1 MIVQNWADAL
11 QLSFYNLL
19 FWVVNF
25 IPQLVLAVLI
35 FAVGWFIAVLVGK
48 VVSQAI
54 HAVRVDHALRS
65 AGVEE
70 VVNRAGYKL
79 DSGAF
84 IGGLVKWFIIIVVLW
99 AALTVMGLTQVTG
112 FIQLGL
118 LPLLGRVIVAAFII
132 VVAAVVAE
140 VAQNIVAGSARAA
153 GVASA
158 GVAGVV
164 ARWAIWVFAI
174 LAALDH
180 LQIAP
185 GVTQILS
192 TGIVVALALAFGLSF
207 GLGGQEAAARA
218 IERARDHMRS
228 RE

>member
-1 MIVQNWADAL
+1 MILQNWSDAL
-11 QLSFYNLL
+11 QLSFYSLL

-25 IPQLVLAVLI
+25 LPQFVLAVLVFVI
-35 FAVGWFIAVLVGK
+35 GWFVAILVGK
-48 VVSQAI
+48 VIEQAVR
-54 HAVRVDHALRS
+54 AVRVDHALRT
-65 AGVEE
+65 AGVEG

-79 DSGAF
+79 DAGAF
-84 IGGLVKWFIIIVVLW
+84 VGGLVKWFLIVVVLW
-99 AALTVMGLTQVTG
+99 ASLTVMGLTQVTA

-140 VAQNIVAGSARAA
+140 VAQNVVAGSARAA

-158 GVAGVV
+158 GVAGAV

-218 IERARDHMRS
+218 IERARDQMR

>member
-1 MIVQNWADAL
+1 MILQNWTDAL
-11 QLSFYNLL
+11 QLSFYSLL

-25 IPQLVLAVLI
+25 LPQLVLAVLI
-35 FAVGWFIAVLVGK
+35 FVIGWFIAVLIGK
-48 VVSQAI
+48 VIEQAVRAI
-54 HAVRVDHALRS
+54 RVDHALRS

-84 IGGLVKWFIIIVVLW
+84 VGGLIKWFLIVVVLW
-99 AALTVMGLTQVTG
+99 AALTVMGLTQVTA

-140 VAQNIVAGSARAA
+140 VAQNVVAGSARAA

-158 GVAGVV
+158 GVAGAV

-192 TGIVVALALAFGLSF
+192 TGIVVALALAFGLAF

-218 IERARDHMRS
+218 IERARDHMR